1 MSSVNDHFQDPEKRL
16 LMGGGRLQ
24 EILKLGL
31 ELELDPKV
39 EYVIVLA

>member
-16 LMGGGRLQ
+16 LVLGGRLQ
-24 EILKLGL
+24 EILKLEL

-39 EYVIVLA
+39 ECIIVLA